1 MFLLDTNVVSE
12 LRKAP
17 AGKANSNVVQWASS
31 VSSSSLY
38 LSVITLME
46 LQTGILLKERK
57 DPEQG
62 KLLHTWFSTKV
73 LPAFENRVIPIDK
86 NVALKCAAFHVP
98 DRRSDRD
105 TFIAASAIVH
115 GMTVVTRNV
124 KDYDSSKVKLLN
136 PWEY

>member
-12 LRKAP
+12 LRKA
-17 AGKANSNVVQWASS
+17 ASGKADANVVQWASS

-38 LSVITLME
+38 ISVITLME
-46 LQTGILLKERK
+46 LRTGILLKERK
-57 DPEQG
+57 DHEQG
-62 KLLHTWFSTKV
+62 QLLHVWFNTKV
-73 LPAFENRVIPIDK
+73 LPAFENRVIPIDTE
-86 NVALKCAAFHVP
+86 VALKCSSLHVP

-124 KDYDSSKVKLLN
+124 KDFAGVKADILN
-136 PWEY
+136 PWEN

>member
-17 AGKANSNVVQWASS
+17 AGKADVNVVKWSSS

-38 LSVITLME
+38 VSVITLME

-57 DPEQG
+57 DPDQG
-62 KLLHTWFSTKV
+62 QLLHVWFNTKV
-73 LPAFENRVIPIDK
+73 LSAFESRVIPVDIE
-86 NVALKCAAFHVP
+86 VALKCAALHVP
-98 DRRSDRD
+98 SRRPDRD
-105 TFIAASAIVH
+105 TFIAASAMVH

-124 KDYDSSKVKLLN
+124 KDFHGTKAEILN
-136 PWEY
+136 PWEQ

>member
-17 AGKANSNVVQWASS
+17 AGKANANVVQWASS

-62 KLLHTWFSTKV
+62 KLLHTWFDTKV

-86 NVALKCAAFHVP
+86 DVALKCAAFHVP

-124 KDYDSSKVKLLN
+124 KDYDISKIKLLN
-136 PWEY
+136 PWGY